1 MLNVSIWQARLKKLN
16 IYGPIHMTTP
26 HINVKSKDLTQN
38 PIRIGVG
45 LRHAHYADVLAQ
57 PSDIDFIEVHSEN
70 FFANGGAS
78 RSFLREV
85 AKLYPVSL
93 HSTALGLGSYASIP
107 GGYLDSLNTL
117 VKDVNPIL
125 LSDHAAFSWGEFN
138 QQPMHAGDLLPV
150 AFDQK
155 NLAIMAKNVDKVQQL
170 TGQQLKVE
178 NLSAYLIPSGSTMS
192 ETEFLVKLTQLTGCT
207 LLIDLNNLVV
217 NANNFSNLDA
227 CQYSK
232 KWLSQIPNNLVG
244 ELHLAGFT
252 PVESGEL
259 SIDDHSQPV
268 SDTVWELYEFALKRF
283 GSVPTL
289 VEWDNNLPSW
299 QVLVG
304 EASKARKIAQKVLK
318 NA

>member
-1 MLNVSIWQARLKKLN
+1 
-16 IYGPIHMTTP
+16 MTAQ

-38 PIRIGVG
+38 PISIGVG

-85 AKLYPVSL
+85 AKLYPISL

-107 GGYLDSLNTL
+107 GGYLDSLKAL
-117 VKDVNPIL
+117 VEEVNPIL
-125 LSDHAAFSWGEFN
+125 MSDHAAFAWGEFN

-155 NLAIMAKNVDKVQQL
+155 NLAIMAKNIDRAQQL
-170 TGQQLKVE
+170 TGRKLKVE
-178 NLSAYLIPSGSTMS
+178 NLSAYLVPSGSSMS
-192 ETEFLVKLTQLTGCT
+192 ETEFLVKLTQLTGCE

-217 NANNFSNLDA
+217 NANNFSNLENTD
-227 CQYSK
+227 YSK
-232 KWLSQIPNNLVG
+232 QWLSQIPTNLVG

-252 PVESGEL
+252 PVATGEL
-259 SIDDHSQPV
+259 TIDDHSQPV
-268 SDTVWELYEFALKRF
+268 SDTVWELYEFALQRF

-299 QVLVG
+299 NVLVG
-304 EASKARKIAQKVLK
+304 EASKARKIARQVLN